1 MVSYC
6 SFDLHFPS
14 GQTVELTSWPQVCQ
28 GTVDRLVNLCR
39 LGYSTCEVEM
49 TVPTSQSSGE
59 LSGSMRVKHLA
70 QCLRVL
76 RIYK

>member
-6 SFDLHFPS
+6 GFDLRFPS
-14 GQTVELTSWPQVCQ
+14 GQIAELASWPQVYQ
-28 GTVDRLVNLCR
+28 GTMDRLVHLCR

-59 LSGSMRVKHLA
+59 LSGSMCVKHLV
-70 QCLRVL
+70 QCLCVL
-76 RIYK
+76 RVFK